1 MQETI
6 RVLSFSPNEEIS
18 ESVFEEPPI
27 DNESSQ
33 DSSQEMSLNQLDD
46 YHLNHPD
53 INEAKKLEEHFKLFD
68 IFRVRNPQ
76 MITLILAGSKSIAT
90 TLGQFTLEE
99 ANNILGYMKKSNRD
113 KVIRELSKNGW
124 IVSDG
129 FYYRMPGRVRSLLV
143 HIFTSLARGELTTA
157 EEIKLIT
164 FEAEMAENY
173 GLDEEQA
180 AANITMAFRQLSY
193 WEQVLEQILQ
203 KRSRREVAKI
213 AEESKDIRNAIRLVK
228 DEISKKRN
236 IFAKTG
242 YDDFFNVTSLL
253 TDHFTQILQMAIQ
266 YSRED
271 GKAMGKYISMEMIEE
286 ILHEASLEA
295 LASFTFKNFSAPK
308 QVLQLREETLQSRT
322 IAFFNNQKELI
333 VDTPAPEPVDI
344 VEEELIVEN
353 KQNPLEI
360 FYQEVLLKMGER
372 LQAPMEEVIFEPTQN
387 YGVAMYK
394 TGQLIKLTREL
405 KELEENHP
413 RKGAMTLEVR
423 EKFKELPYGPVATV
437 SECYIGRLENGS
449 PGV

>member
-6 RVLSFSPNEEIS
+6 RSRSFNPNEEILESVSEETQTGS
-18 ESVFEEPPI
+18 ESL
-27 DNESSQ
+27 Q
-33 DSSQEMSLNQLDD
+33 DPSQEMPLNQPDD

-53 INEAKKLEEHFKLFD
+53 INEAKRLEEYFKLFD
-68 IFRVRNPQ
+68 IFRGRNPQ
-76 MITLILAGSKSIAT
+76 MITLIFAGAKSIAT
-90 TLGQFTLEE
+90 TLGHFTMEE

-113 KVIRELSKNGW
+113 KVIRELSKSGW

-129 FYYRMPGRVRSLLV
+129 FHYRMPGRVRSLLI
-143 HIFTSLARGELTTA
+143 HIFASLARGELTTA

-180 AANITMAFRQLSY
+180 ASNITMAFRQLSY
-193 WEQVLEQILQ
+193 WDQVLEHIIQ

-213 AEESKDIRNAIRLVK
+213 AEESKDIRDAIRLIKEEV
-228 DEISKKRN
+228 SKKKN
-236 IFAKTG
+236 VFAQTG

-286 ILHEASLEA
+286 TLHEASLEG
-295 LASFTFKNFSAPK
+295 LASFTFKNFSASK

-333 VDTPAPEPVDI
+333 IDTPAPEPVDI

-360 FYQEVLLKMGER
+360 FYQEVLLKMEER
-372 LQAPMEEVIFEPTQN
+372 LQVPMEEVIFEPAQN

-405 KELEENHP
+405 KELEEELH
-413 RKGAMTLEVR
+413 KEAMILEVR
-423 EKFKELPYGPVATV
+423 ENFKELEYGPVETV
-437 SECYIGRLENGS
+437 SECYVRRLENES
-449 PGV
+449 LGV